1 MTNSEL
7 ISLFAFM
14 ITFITTL
21 AGWIFTYRSQR
32 KTQQMIAKLEEQMQD
47 MMGHIP
53 KDDAPKYSDSS
64 MLLLS
69 ADELK
74 DLSLWYSKAKAW
86 HLKGKGNAVDWENK
100 HLREEVA
107 APIRLKLA
115 DAKNELDISHA
126 FDLRNDKPAS
136 DGEV

>member
-7 ISLFAFM
+7 ISLFALT

-32 KTQQMIAKLEEQMQD
+32 KTQQTIAKLEKQIQDLMGQM
-47 MMGHIP
+47 P
-53 KDDAPKYSDSS
+53 KDDALKYSDSS

-100 HLREEVA
+100 HLREEIA
-107 APIRLKLA
+107 APIRFKLA
-115 DAKNELDISHA
+115 DAKNEWDISRA
-126 FDLRNDKPAS
+126 FDVRNAKLAS